1 MKMNESTVLI
11 LLVISVISVSGGMIL
26 FLSGNITNVGCAIV
40 LGIGGIL
47 PLVAL
52 GAMEYKRGGGVL

>member
-1 MKMNESTVLI
+1 MNESTVLI

-52 GAMEYKRGGGVL
+52 GVMEYKRGGGDL